1 MKIYRSIEAERGK
14 DFFGNR
20 ETSRVELVGIDERVV
35 EVLEEL
41 RRVLHQDVSS
51 FEFGGKDVVKVEVD
65 YWSNTTTYYTTIY
78 IFLLKDNIQLSTVVE
93 NPEEYEEFK
102 LWELYVNKIN
112 SSG

>member
-1 MKIYRSIEAERGK
+1 MKIYRRREAERGK
-14 DFFGNR
+14 DFFGDR

-51 FEFGGKDVVKVEVD
+51 FDLVGKDIYMVD
-65 YWSNTTTYYTTIY
+65 VDFWSNAVTYYTTTY
-78 IFLLKDNIQLSTVVE
+78 IFLLKDNIQLSTVVK